1 MYIIFIIIALF
12 TFMLGFRSKKKLNR
26 NKKLKEILNEKLS
39 KLHYRKDSKNYN
51 NLKIKI
57 INSGIDV
64 SPETFQTVTL
74 LLPIF
79 TMMSYIALKI
89 INYMNLRVNEKALM
103 DAAKV
108 LNNEAI
114 LNVSLNV
121 NALSIALVG
130 FITLLIP
137 DLLLRLMGKIRAGGI
152 KREAL
157 MLQTY
162 TIMLLK
168 TTRPVKQILISL
180 QERADYFKTQ
190 LKIVNEKFS
199 TNPDAALSEL
209 KRSASQGDF
218 TNICVAMQQALSG
231 DRSLS
236 VIYLEN
242 HRKLAREVNR
252 QIRIRNQTR
261 NQAIGIF
268 IMAIPT
274 LACIAVVGYPW
285 LMYVVRAI
293 KSIPI

>member
-1 MYIIFIIIALF
+1 MHIIFIIIALF
-12 TFMLGFRSKKKLNR
+12 IFILGLRPRKKLNR
-26 NKKLKEILNEKLS
+26 NKKLTEVLNERFS
-39 KLHYRKDSKNYN
+39 KLHYKTDSKKYN

-64 SPETFQTVTL
+64 SPETFQTVTY

-79 TMMSYIALKI
+79 TMMSYITLKV

-103 DAAKV
+103 EAAKV
-108 LNNEAI
+108 LNNEEI

-130 FITLLIP
+130 FIALLFP
-137 DLLLRLMGKIRAGGI
+137 YLLLRFMGKIRAGGI

-162 TIMLLK
+162 AIMLLK

-190 LKIVNEKFS
+190 LETVNEKFS

-209 KRSASQGDF
+209 KRSGPQGDF

-242 HRKLAREVNR
+242 HRKFSREVNK
-252 QIRIRNQTR
+252 QIRIRKQTR

-268 IMAIPT
+268 IMAVPT
-274 LACIAVVGYPW
+274 LACAVVVGYPW
-285 LMYVVRAI
+285 LMYVIRAI